1 MPGPDFLDT
10 NILVYAYDTSD
21 RRKQRVA
28 REIVRNAVTGN
39 GDIVISSQVLGE
51 FASTLLY
58 RVSPRVRPARL
69 LAVLDALSPIPL
81 VSLDG
86 DSVRRAVEACAAYGI
101 HFYDGM
107 IVAAAESAG
116 CSRIWSEDL
125 NPGQQYFGVSVENPF
140 RQ

>member
-10 NILVYAYDTSD
+10 NILVYAYDTRD
-21 RRKQRVA
+21 RRKQRIA
-28 REIVRNAVTGN
+28 QEILRNAVTRTSEA
-39 GDIVISSQVLGE
+39 VISSQVLGE

-58 RVSPRVRPARL
+58 RVSPRVRPVRL

-81 VSLDG
+81 VNPDG
-86 DSVRRAVEACAAYGI
+86 DTVRRAVEASAAYGI

-107 IVAAAESAG
+107 IVAAAENAG
-116 CSRIWSEDL
+116 CARIWSEDL

-140 RQ
+140 PH